1 MRLLVLYLCEMEMNM
16 KTRGMILIA
25 LLCVVS
31 VSANAKTVFAIGNSI
46 GVVVDNSVQ
55 FYSLDAKNYT
65 SFVRSPNSDFSL
77 KM

>member
-1 MRLLVLYLCEMEMNM
+1 M